1 MPTPRNSGC
10 VAAVS
15 LFSLLASCGGGNKQA
30 TPSGQQSSSAPS
42 PEAASAAATTPAK
55 TYKTGDVVELDNWSV
70 IILHVNPTFT
80 SASAKA
86 TAGMRLVAVE
96 FQVTNKAPQTRNSPY
111 PFFCTMLQAPGG
123 EHLGMLIMSG
133 ATPKFDSNNIPPN
146 QTRTGWA
153 TYNAPD
159 QAGLVFGCQ
168 PGLAVDATISS
179 DIWVMWDLGL

>member
-1 MPTPRNSGC
+1 MLIIRSYRC
-10 VAAVS
+10 VVAVTMTW
-15 LFSLLASCGGGNKQA
+15 LLAACGGSNKPA
-30 TPSGQQSSSAPS
+30 TPSGQQSAAAS
-42 PEAASAAATTPAK
+42 PEAAAPAATAPGK
-55 TYKTGDVVELDNWSV
+55 IYKVGDAVDLDNWAVV
-70 IILHVNPTFT
+70 IIRVDPKFT

-133 ATPKFDSNNIPPN
+133 ATPKFDANNIPAN

-159 QAGLVFGCQ
+159 QAGLLFGCQ

-179 DIWVMWDLGL
+179 DTWVMWDLGL